1 MTLVVDASVT
11 LGWLFAD
18 ERTPAV
24 DALLDRV
31 AEDGAVVPG
40 LWALE
45 VANALQTALRRGR
58 IDAGFRDQALAL
70 LSRLCIAV
78 DGETASR
85 AWGDTQSL
93 ADRFGLTL
101 YDAAYLEL
109 AMRKGLP
116 LATTD
121 QQLRDA
127 AVGAGVLVM

>member
-1 MTLVVDASVT
+1 MTLVLDASVA

-18 ERTPAV
+18 ERTPTV

-31 AEDGAVVPG
+31 AEEGAVVPG

-58 IDAGFRDQALAL
+58 IDASFRSQALAL
-70 LSRLCIAV
+70 LSRLPITV
-78 DGETASR
+78 DDETAAR
-85 AWGDTQSL
+85 AWGDTQTL

-116 LATTD
+116 LATAD
-121 QQLRDA
+121 GQLRDA
-127 AVGAGVLVM
+127 AIGAGVLVM